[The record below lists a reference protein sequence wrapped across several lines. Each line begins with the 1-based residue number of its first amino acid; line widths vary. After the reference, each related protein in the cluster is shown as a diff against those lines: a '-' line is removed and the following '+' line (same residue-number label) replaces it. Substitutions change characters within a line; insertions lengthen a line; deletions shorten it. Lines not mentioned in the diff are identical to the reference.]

1 MRNTRTTTL
10 AAALVLASVS
20 IAAAQEENEAMMD
33 MDMDMNMMHGC
44 MQAMSTLDADED
56 GEISEEEFMQAHAE
70 MFAAMDK
77 NGDGNLTGDEQMMME
92 GMRHHKMNGKE

>member
-1 MRNTRTTTL
+1 MRITRNTTF
-10 AAALVLASVS
+10 AAALMLASLP
-20 IAAAQEENEAMMD
+20 IAAQEENEAMMD
-33 MDMDMNMMHGC
+33 MDMDMMHGC

-70 MFAAMDK
+70 MFAAMDE
-77 NGDGNLTGDEQMMME
+77 NGDGNLTGDEQMMK